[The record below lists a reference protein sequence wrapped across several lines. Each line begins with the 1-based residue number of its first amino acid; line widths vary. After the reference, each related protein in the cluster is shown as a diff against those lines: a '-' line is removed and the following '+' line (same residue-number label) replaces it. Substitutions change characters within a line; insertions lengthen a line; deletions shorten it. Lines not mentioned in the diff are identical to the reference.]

1 MRLSENFD
9 LAELQVSQTA
19 ARRGL
24 SNVAPMEIVPNLRRL
39 VDLILQPL
47 RDALGRPIVVTS
59 GYRSP
64 AVNAAVGGAAN
75 SAHMRG
81 LAADIIVP
89 GMSVRDVCREV
100 VRLGLPFDQVIAEFG
115 EWCHVAVAPGGREP
129 RREQLTATR
138 QGGVTVYS
146 KGIA

>member
-1 MRLSENFD
+1 MKLSANFW
-9 LAELQVSQTA
+9 LPELQVSQTA

-24 SNVAPMEIVPNLRRL
+24 DNTAPMDVVPNLRRL
-39 VDLILQPL
+39 VDLVLQPL
-47 RDALGRPIVVTS
+47 RDALGRPVIVTS

-89 GMSVRDVCREV
+89 GMAPRDVCREI
-100 VRLGLPFDQVIAEFG
+100 VRLGLPHDQVIEEFG
-115 EWCHVAVAPGGREP
+115 QWCHVAVAPAGRDP
-129 RREQLTATR
+129 RLEQLTARRTPS
-138 QGGVTVYS
+138 GTVYT

>member
-1 MRLSENFD
+1 MNLSAHFT
-9 LAELQVSQTA
+9 LAELSVSQTA

-24 SNVAPMEIVPNLRRL
+24 DNTVPLEVVPSLRRL
-39 VDLILQPL
+39 VDLVLQPL

-59 GYRSP
+59 GYRAP
-64 AVNAAVGGAAN
+64 AVNAAVGGAAQ

-89 GMSVRDVCREV
+89 GLSVRDVCREI
-100 VRLGLPFDQVIAEFG
+100 VRLQLPFDQLIREFDA
-115 EWCHVAVAPGGREP
+115 WTHVAVVPAGREP

-138 QGGVTVYS
+138 GASGTVYT
-146 KGIA
+146 KGI